1 MSAADDLADLA
12 GELSVIAES
21 LADIALDRLRA
32 ATDPDDPDPKAA
44 EALERR
50 VTRARR
56 AVERA
61 IGILDAGDRS
71 EDP

>member
-1 MSAADDLADLA
+1 VSTADDLADLA
-12 GELSVIAES
+12 AQLSAIAES
-21 LADIALDRLRA
+21 LADVALDRLRA
-32 ATDPDDPDPKAA
+32 ATDPDDPDQATA

-61 IGILDAGDRS
+61 VGILEGGERS

>member
-1 MSAADDLADLA
+1 MSTADDLADLA
-12 GELSVIAES
+12 GQLSVIAES
-21 LADIALDRLRA
+21 LADVALDRLRA
-32 ATDPDDPDPKAA
+32 ATDPDDPDQAAA

-61 IGILDAGDRS
+61 VGILDGGERLD
-71 EDP
+71 DP

>member
-1 MSAADDLADLA
+1 VSATDDLADLA
-12 GELSVIAES
+12 GQLSVIAES

-50 VTRARR
+50 VTRSRR

-61 IGILDAGDRS
+61 VAILDSAERF

>member
-1 MSAADDLADLA
+1 VSTADDLADLA
-12 GELSVIAES
+12 GQLSVIAES
-21 LADIALDRLRA
+21 LADVALDRLRA
-32 ATDPDDPDPKAA
+32 ATDPDDPDQAGA

-61 IGILDAGDRS
+61 VGLLGGGERS

>member
-12 GELSVIAES
+12 GQLSVIAES

-32 ATDPDDPDPKAA
+32 ATDPDDPDPQGA

-61 IGILDAGDRS
+61 VGILEGADRS
-71 EDP
+71 EEP

>member
-1 MSAADDLADLA
+1 VSASDDLADLA
-12 GELSVIAES
+12 GQLSVIAES

-61 IGILDAGDRS
+61 AGILEGGERFD
-71 EDP
+71 DP

>member
-32 ATDPDDPDPKAA
+32 ATDPDDPDPQAA